1 MRRIRPLIGQI
12 FPPHETAAARTAV
25 ERRPALGKTLLTM
38 G

>member
-1 MRRIRPLIGQI
+1 MRRIRPLIGQT
-12 FPPHETAAARTAV
+12 FPPHEAPAHTAL